1 MITRK
6 DLEERE
12 KRELAPYAMKSA
24 DSRGRRYS
32 EDEHKYRTAFQRD
45 RDRIVHSSA
54 FRRLEYKT
62 QVFVNHEGD
71 YYRTRLTHTMEVV
84 QVSRS
89 VARSL
94 NLNEDLVE
102 TTAMAHDLGH
112 TPFGHSGEDA
122 LNELMADHG
131 GYEHNSQSLRIVD
144 VLEERYPKFPGLNLT
159 YELRESIIK
168 HRTRYDNPLS
178 SDYHPE
184 EAPLLESQIVDL
196 CDSIAYDNHDIDD
209 GLKSGY
215 LTVDGLMEVPLFRDA
230 WNAVKARHPEQ
241 EMRILIRQTVRYLI
255 NQTVTDLTE
264 TSSQSLQKYRIDSIE
279 AVRTTK
285 EPLIRFSS
293 EMEENKREMSSFLFK
308 NLYRHYRVARMAEKS
323 KRFVTELF
331 LEYVRYPIQLPPRY
345 QKSAERDGLERTV
358 CDYIAGMTDRYA
370 QKEYQRLFHP
380 FERT

>member
-1 MITRK
+1 VITRK

-12 KRELAPYAMKSA
+12 KRELAAYAMKSA
-24 DSRGRRYS
+24 DSRGRRYP

-144 VLEERYPKFPGLNLT
+144 VLEECYPKFPGLNLT

-168 HRTRYDNPLS
+168 HQTRYDNPLS

-241 EMRILIRQTVRYLI
+241 EMRILTRQTVRYLI
-255 NQTVTDLTE
+255 NQTVTDLIE
-264 TSSQSLQKYRIDSIE
+264 TSSQSLQKHRIDSIE

-293 EMEENKREMSSFLFK
+293 EMEENKREMSSFLFD

-331 LEYVRYPIQLPPRY
+331 LEYVRHPIQLPPRY

-370 QKEYQRLFHP
+370 QEEYQRLFLP